1 MEEFSA
7 SSKKASMIRTKQRQW
22 PASEKQ
28 GQAELGTVSRCPTAE
43 GLAEDRHQATSE
55 SQKMMA
61 ETEHWKDTER
71 S

>member
-7 SSKKASMIRTKQRQW
+7 SSKKASMIRTKQRQC
-22 PASEKQ
+22 PDSEKQ
-28 GQAELGTVSRCPTAE
+28 SQAELGTVSRCPTAE